1 MKSITQA
8 AEELH
13 ISVRT
18 LQRYIKKMDI
28 TTHRHG
34 KERLIDDDSV
44 QLIGSM
50 TNAIDTTDTTD
61 TADMKN
67 SETTLKNTSN
77 TTQTTQDTNDK
88 NVTCD
93 NCDKLKLYENKAEML
108 QSQLELLQSELSLL
122 TEQLQIKDKQ
132 IESLSTALTT
142 AQALQGIEKKQNLLV
157 VGADAEE
164 QPQQKRGFFARLFRK
179 KTR

>member
-61 TADMKN
+61 TKN

-77 TTQTTQDTNDK
+77 ATQTTQDMNNK
-88 NVTCD
+88 SVTCD

-157 VGADAEE
+157 VDADAEE
-164 QPQQKRGFFARLFRK
+164 QPQQKQGFFARLFRK